1 MTTLTMKIKKAI
13 STEKG
18 RDYIYITTTEL
29 KTLVNM
35 QRVKYICCSVESK
48 PQTSIDSDRYYPYSN
63 HLKINRKQANTIVD
77 DRLQF
82 QDTKKET
89 HYVRVFISSWND
101 YKPNSLYINI

>member
-18 RDYIYITTTEL
+18 SDHIYITTTEL

-35 QRVKYICCSVESK
+35 QRVKYICCSVESR

-89 HYVRVFISSWND
+89 HYVRIYISLWSND
-101 YKPNSLYINI
+101 KLYINI